1 MRLNRFREAFKENVN
16 MVGLATAAAASLALL
31 NPIPLLAAVVL
42 EAAYLLFVPDSKWYE
57 KRLSTRFND
66 EVEARRKEVK
76 AQILPT
82 LRPEL
87 QERFLRMEA
96 TRRQIEVQAEPN
108 KEWFREVVR
117 KLDYLLEKYLQIAS
131 KEGQFRQYLQSLAA
145 ELRKSSGES
154 YTSSTFDLETRRDRE
169 RRRDGRQPV
178 GNPPTA
184 SVGSGDRWIE
194 QKVAEIQEFYG
205 KELEHITEL
214 IGKNSEYDT
223 QAVLEKRKEVL
234 TRRQEFAGKMERILT
249 NTSHQL
255 QLLEDTFGLINDEI
269 RARNPEQLLSDIEE
283 VVITTDTMA
292 STLEEL
298 APYEQLTGLSLT

>member
-1 MRLNRFREAFKENVN
+1 MRLNRFREAFKENAN

-31 NPIPLLAAVVL
+31 NPLPLLAGVVL
-42 EAAYLLFVPDSKWYE
+42 EAAYLLFIPDSKWYE
-57 KRLSTRFND
+57 KRISTRHD
-66 EVEARRKEVK
+66 AEVEARRKEVK

-82 LRPEL
+82 LRPDL

-108 KEWFREVVR
+108 KLWFREVVR

-131 KEGQFRQYLQSLAA
+131 KEGQFRQYLQSLSA
-145 ELRKSSGES
+145 ELRKSSGGFP
-154 YTSSTFDLETRRDRE
+154 SSTFDLETRRDRE

-214 IGKNSEYDT
+214 IEKNSDYDT

>member
-1 MRLNRFREAFKENVN
+1 MRHNRFREAFKENGN
-16 MVGLATAAAASLALL
+16 LIGLTAAAALSLAML
-31 NPIPLLAAVVL
+31 NPLPLIAGVVM

-57 KRLSTRFND
+57 KRLSTRFD
-66 EVEARRKEVK
+66 AEVEARRNEIK
-76 AQILPT
+76 AQTLPT

-87 QERFLRMEA
+87 QERFRKMEA
-96 TRRQIEVQAEPN
+96 TRKQIEVQAEPN
-108 KEWFREVVR
+108 KAWFREVVR
-117 KLDYLLEKYLQIAS
+117 KLDYLLEKYLQIAA

-145 ELRKSSGES
+145 EMRKNSTGFVASSA
-154 YTSSTFDLETRRDRE
+154 YDLETRRDRD
-169 RRRDGRQPV
+169 RRRESRQ
-178 GNPPTA
+178 T
-184 SVGSGDRWIE
+184 VGSPPMPFVPSGERWIE
-194 QKVAEIQEFYG
+194 QKVAEIQEFYT
-205 KELEHITEL
+205 KEVEHISDLLEKTTD
-214 IGKNSEYDT
+214 YDT

-234 TRRQEFAGKMERILT
+234 GRRQEFAGKMERILV

-283 VVITTDTMA
+283 VVITTDSMA

>member
-1 MRLNRFREAFKENVN
+1 MRLNRFREAFKENAN

-31 NPIPLLAAVVL
+31 NPLPLLAGVVL

-57 KRLSTRFND
+57 NRIATRHD
-66 EVEARRKEVK
+66 AEVEAQRKEVK

-82 LRPEL
+82 LRPDL

-108 KEWFREVVR
+108 KLWFREVVR

-131 KEGQFRQYLQSLAA
+131 KEGQFRQYLQSLSA
-145 ELRKSSGES
+145 ELRKSSGGFGA
-154 YTSSTFDLETRRDRE
+154 STFDLETRRDRE

-178 GNPPTA
+178 GNPPSA

-214 IGKNSEYDT
+214 IEKNSEYDT

-234 TRRQEFAGKMERILT
+234 TRRQEFAGKMERILV

>member
-1 MRLNRFREAFKENVN
+1 MRHNRFREAFKENGN
-16 MVGLATAAAASLALL
+16 LIGLTAAAALSLAML
-31 NPIPLLAAVVL
+31 NPLPLIAGVVM

-57 KRLSTRFND
+57 KRLSTRFD
-66 EVEARRKEVK
+66 AEVEARRQGVK

-87 QERFLRMEA
+87 QERFLKMEA

-108 KEWFREVVR
+108 KAWFREVVR
-117 KLDYLLEKYLQIAS
+117 KLDYLLEKYLQIAA

-145 ELRKSSGES
+145 EMRKNTGGFGTGSA
-154 YTSSTFDLETRRDRE
+154 YDLDTRRDRDK
-169 RRRDGRQPV
+169 RRDGRQPLS
-178 GNPPTA
+178 NPPTPF
-184 SVGSGDRWIE
+184 VPSGERWIE
-194 QKVAEIQEFYG
+194 QKVAEIQEFYT
-205 KELEHITEL
+205 KEVEHITEL
-214 IGKNSEYDT
+214 LEKTTDYDT

-234 TRRQEFAGKMERILT
+234 GRRQEFAGKMERILV

-283 VVITTDTMA
+283 VVITTDSMA
-292 STLEEL
+292 STLEAL